1 MTEIKDTTTE
11 IRKKK
16 KNTLEGISSRLSD
29 TGELINNLEDK
40 APAIT

>member
-1 MTEIKDTTTE
+1 MMMTEIKDTIIE
-11 IRKKK
+11 IK
-16 KNTLEGISSRLSD
+16 KNTLEVISSRLND

>member
-11 IRKKK
+11 IRKK